1 MSAAWVSA
9 AVTADSGTI
18 DIHGPDVTATGDG
31 LIIRH
36 HCAPARTMESASCAR
51 IRA

>member
-1 MSAAWVSA
+1 M
-9 AVTADSGTI
+9 TAGSGTI

-36 HCAPARTMESASCAR
+36 HCALARTMEGTSCAC
-51 IRA
+51 IRT